1 MAQLVVLAVGGI
13 ERKDDALEI
22 SDGGGFNV
30 GERQVLYVEGSQNAL
45 EHKQL
50 ISAAGFVGD
59 VVGLEVDAL
68 LEEADQKHGDNDD
81 EGGDGCWSVEAR
93 TAGHTD
99 GGNDP
104 DAGGAGQSAETAAV
118 VEDEPRTEEADALND
133 VRGDLALVAAVAGD
147 DPGEDGEEGCAKA
160 DEEVC
165 ADASGLFGELALES
179 YEGAKDACQDEAADG
194 AVDEA
199 HLVEPAEGSGFN
211 EVGELGGGGG
221 QEEFLG
227 RC

>member
-50 ISAAGFVGD
+50 IGATCFVGD
-59 VVGLEVDAL
+59 TVRLQVDAPL
-68 LEEADQKHGDNDD
+68 KKADQNHGDNDD
-81 EGGDGCWSVEAR
+81 QGSDGCGSVEFR
-93 TAGHTD
+93 TAGHSD
-99 GGNDP
+99 GGDDP
-104 DAGGAGQSAETAAV
+104 DAGSAGESAETAAV

-133 VRGDLALVAAVAGD
+133 VRGDLALVSAVAGD

-160 DEEVC
+160 DEEVG
-165 ADASGLFGELALES
+165 ADARGLFGEFALES

-211 EVGELGGGGG
+211 EMGELGGGGG